1 MGALKPRNL
10 REKGVSP
17 GSAPQSG
24 NGQALAAQS
33 FQFVATTH
41 AKVTDQAEL
50 GAIKDSDQT
59 FSFVGTSTD
68 LLFAMNPGIG
78 DGIRGLDADAREKM
92 FDDAV
97 QTTYDKSRE
106 NQDTDKA
113 GGDKAEADA
122 MVLAAKNWSSATFC
136 VMQLQQALD

>member
-1 MGALKPRNL
+1 
-10 REKGVSP
+10 
-17 GSAPQSG
+17 
-24 NGQALAAQS
+24 
-33 FQFVATTH
+33 
-41 AKVTDQAEL
+41 
-50 GAIKDSDQT
+50 
-59 FSFVGTSTD
+59 
-68 LLFAMNPGIG
+68 MNPGIG

-122 MVLAAKNWSSATFC
+122 MVLRRRTGRPPPSASCSCSRPSTSPTRACRGWFKE
-136 VMQLQQALD
+136 

>member
-1 MGALKPRNL
+1 
-10 REKGVSP
+10 
-17 GSAPQSG
+17 
-24 NGQALAAQS
+24 
-33 FQFVATTH
+33 
-41 AKVTDQAEL
+41 
-50 GAIKDSDQT
+50 
-59 FSFVGTSTD
+59 
-68 LLFAMNPGIG
+68 MNPGIG